1 MATVQ
6 DILAI
11 KGTKVY
17 YVAAHESVLNAT
29 RLMNDAGI
37 GALVVTADDRVVGM
51 FTERDVLRRVVG
63 EEREPAACTVGEVMT
78 ERVACCYP
86 ETDLIDARSVMKHRR
101 IRHLPVLDHEGQLQ
115 GLVSIG
121 DLNAFDADGRE
132 TQIFLLQEYL
142 YGRT

>member
-1 MATVQ
+1 MTTVR

-29 RLMNDAGI
+29 RLMNEAGI
-37 GALVVTADDRVVGM
+37 GSLVVTADDRVVGM

-63 EEREPAACTVGEVMT
+63 EEREPSSCTVGEVMT
-78 ERVACCYP
+78 DRVACCHP
-86 ETDLIDARSVMKHRR
+86 DTAISDARSVMMHHR
-101 IRHLPVLDHEGQLQ
+101 IRHLPVIEHDGQLQ
-115 GLVSIG
+115 GLISIG
-121 DLNAFDADGRE
+121 DLNAHDADGRE
-132 TQIFLLQEYL
+132 AQIFFLQEYL